1 MEVTVNTKRFDDR
14 KKIVLK
20 KLIEYI
26 KSGDED
32 IDTSYRSRSNL
43 VFSSLGKE
51 IDKSNYRFIYKQY
64 INEKVISFLYSRKI
78 SDDESVYFIGFTG
91 LSSVEMEMLDLSFN
105 ENETEYIEKLKREDE
120 NISLYC
126 KAIADLDL
134 SIVKSTKK
142 GYIINNIVAEDI
154 EKVDFRSVSECFG
167 EFYSIQLKKEC
178 EIETEDIFFEYLI
191 KIFLDSKILINKD
204 LINEVTD
211 SDTENLFYE
220 LLDIKEINKYHI
232 LSGLL
237 SQRFEDTFLSYY
249 KILESLFPIFY
260 YHELHQS
267 LKKSGKKIHE
277 LAIVLEKQANVRASE
292 SESLKRIF
300 DFYNEKNCLD
310 DLVEIFEVNEISDES
325 KKIET
330 IANCFYQI
338 RNSYVHGRW
347 IFTTKQAE
355 NKKNFNTL
363 DKQDWIKLIKIEL
376 KILDVCLKYAKNS
389 NYI

>member
-14 KKIVLK
+14 KEIVLK

-26 KSGDED
+26 KSDDEN
-32 IDTSYRSRSNL
+32 IDTSYKSRSKL
-43 VFSSLGKE
+43 FFSTLDEE
-51 IDKSNYRFIYKQY
+51 IDKSDYRFIYKQN
-64 INEKVISFLYSRKI
+64 INGKLISFLYSRKI

-91 LSSVEMEMLDLSFN
+91 LSSVEMEVLDLSF
-105 ENETEYIEKLKREDE
+105 NETEYIEKLKREDE
-120 NISLYC
+120 NVSLYC

-134 SIVKSTKK
+134 SIVKSTEKE
-142 GYIINNIVAEDI
+142 YIINNIVAEGI
-154 EKVDFRSVSECFG
+154 EEVDFRRVSECFG

-178 EIETEDIFFEYLI
+178 EIENEDIFLEYLI

-211 SDTENLFYE
+211 SVTENLFYE
-220 LLDIKEINKYHI
+220 LLDIKEIKKYHI

-249 KILESLFPIFY
+249 KILESLFPVFY
-260 YHELHQS
+260 YRELHES
-267 LKKSGKKIHE
+267 LKKSGKKMHE
-277 LAIVLEKQANVRASE
+277 LAIVLEKQANVRANE

-310 DLVEIFEVNEISDES
+310 DLVEIFEVSEVDES

-330 IANCFYQI
+330 IADCFYQI

-347 IFTTKQAE
+347 IFTTKKVE

-363 DKQDWIKLIKIEL
+363 DKQDWIKLIKTEL
-376 KILDVCLKYAKNS
+376 RILDVCLKYAKKS